1 MGKQFIEHWEFKPL
15 IMKAISSYIDKYELK
30 FSNNNN
36 PNGIELKNDKIYI
49 SISDRYGDFSV
60 GIGNGK
66 SYLTINEIIF
76 KKYPNYIELIKID
89 EKNIVFKLTIKDFE
103 LYNEYFI
110 YLLKTSFDFIET
122 NYPLIFKGEF

>member
-1 MGKQFIEHWEFKPL
+1 MRKQFIENWEFKPL

-36 PNGIELKNDKIYI
+36 PNSIELKNDKIYI